1 MYCMYWNSSN
11 FTLLNKKRKFD
22 AWQRARFAHCALENC
37 FKPNVICCC
46 FSFADALIIIFSF
59 YILFSSF
66 CVLFFLY
73 RRLYWNITLCSLL
86 IMFCLAHIWSS
97 KEFKFELETML
108 VCRMLKCMSEF
119 NEQRNV
125 SVNWC
130 TRIFKTVAIQL
141 KDYGFKCMAEELSGV
156 LVCIKGKSKM
166 KHIFMLLSQSPSL
179 LFGAFLVNC
188 DVRVHCVICMCMC
201 TYMVAYYV
209 NFKSFQWNEDASIGC
224 ALQLRNNG
232 HWNACV
238 CVVHNVHS
246 IV

>member
-1 MYCMYWNSSN
+1 M
-11 FTLLNKKRKFD
+11 TKGAL
-22 AWQRARFAHCALENC
+22 CALRTC
-37 FKPNVICCC
+37 KLFQTICNMLL
-46 FSFADALIIIFSF
+46 FLICWRAYYYF
-59 YILFSSF
+59 
-66 CVLFFLY
+66 FFLHFIQVVLCFVFFLFY

-201 TYMVAYYV
+201 MCKCIYMVAYYV